1 MSDNTKTL
9 IRDVEFISSDDKERF
24 FGDIVTKYQ
33 NSLQR
38 AAFNLIYCEE
48 EAKDIVQDTFF
59 SFFNNL
65 DKFRGESS
73 LFTYLYRIVLNK
85 SIDYLRKFKKISK
98 SVELDE
104 NLEAKSELDDI
115 DTKIVVNKALKNLDI
130 KHSLVLILLEY
141 ENKSYEDIGKILD
154 ISLDNVKITIFR
166 ARKKLHK
173 ILLKMGVTDA
183 NM

>member
-1 MSDNTKTL
+1 M
-9 IRDVEFISSDDKERF
+9 
-24 FGDIVTKYQ
+24 
-33 NSLQR
+33 
-38 AAFNLIYCEE
+38 
-48 EAKDIVQDTFF
+48 
-59 SFFNNL
+59 

-130 KHSLVLILLEY
+130 KHRLVLILLEY

-166 ARKKLHK
+166 TRKLHK
-173 ILLKMGVTDA
+173 FY
-183 NM
+183 